1 MKKVIVT
8 IFMLM
13 LCIACTTTKKIE
25 PMPLYE
31 ILKQAEQGGADFQF
45 YEIVTDKKE
54 FKMILN
60 DPDLRKK
67 VKQDDILTANFI
79 LLNMGQKSSG
89 GYFFSVEN
97 IEETPENIIITIK
110 ENASKGMVTSVMTN
124 PMCILKI
131 NSKKNIIIK

>member
-1 MKKVIVT
+1 MKKGILSVFVLL
-8 IFMLM
+8 F
-13 LCIACTTTKKIE
+13 CISCSTPKKIE
-25 PMPLYE
+25 SMPLYE
-31 ILKQAEQGGADFQF
+31 IIKQSEQGGADFQF
-45 YEIVTDKKE
+45 YEIITEKKE

-67 VKQDDILTANFI
+67 VHQEDILTANFI

-89 GYFFSVEN
+89 GYFFTVDT
-97 IEETPENIIITIK
+97 IEETPDNIILTIK
-110 ENASKGMVTSVMTN
+110 ENASKGMVTTVMTN